1 MVGSMNAESLRLR
14 VESVAELAVSEGGAR
29 SAVIHLVI
37 PRAGFDHAVA
47 AGIACADS
55 REPAS
60 VGDRFHVASVG
71 KMFTAVLVARAADAG
86 LFGPHGLDTRIIDID
101 AAHGRLVQSVHPE
114 SARITL
120 RHLLSHTSGLKDMIT
135 DDASGTAAELGGPAP
150 QSIAARFA
158 SCVAVET
165 RGEASD
171 GFARH
176 RWMPFDPERF
186 DDAAAGVLNLFVS
199 SGTAASPVGS
209 PGEEFHY
216 SDTAYVLL
224 GVLLEAVSGRPYHL
238 LQRDQILNPLGMDST
253 SMAYRDEPRNAT
265 TTEMDVWLGD
275 APLISGGFDL
285 SFDWAGGGQ
294 ISTTADL
301 ITFLRAVLS
310 PESGLV
316 PHPNPLTQFGTPTG
330 LTDPRLAIGHGMFT
344 WNAGG
349 RPVIGHPG
357 AWGVRVFH
365 DPATDAWL
373 AGTVN
378 QNLDCGWM
386 AEIFQAVT
394 QTPL

>member
-1 MVGSMNAESLRLR
+1 MESLRR
-14 VESVAELAVSEGGAR
+14 FVASLAERAVSEDGAR
-29 SAVIHLVI
+29 SAVLHLVV

-47 AGIACADS
+47 AGMARADS
-55 REPAS
+55 GQPAG

-71 KMFTAVLVARAADAG
+71 KMFTAVLVARIAAAG
-86 LFGPHGLDTRIIDID
+86 LFGPRGLDTRISDIE
-101 AAHGRLVQSVHPE
+101 AAHGRLVRSVHPE
-114 SARITL
+114 SSRITL

-158 SCVAVET
+158 SCVAVER
-165 RGEASD
+165 RGGASD
-171 GFARH
+171 GFARR
-176 RWMPFDPERF
+176 RWVPFDPERF
-186 DDAAAGVLNLFVS
+186 DDVSAGVLNLFVS

-209 PGEEFHY
+209 PGERFHY

-224 GVLLEAVSGRPYHL
+224 GVLLEAVSGRPYHV
-238 LQRDQILNPLGMDST
+238 LQRDQILDPLGMDST

-275 APLISGGFDL
+275 APLISDGFDL

-294 ISTTADL
+294 ISTTTDL
-301 ITFLRAVLS
+301 IAFLRAVVS

-316 PHPNPLTQFGTPTG
+316 PHPNPLTQFGTPSG
-330 LTDPRLAIGHGMFT
+330 LTHPRLAMGHGMFT
-344 WNAGG
+344 WDAGG

-365 DPATDAWL
+365 DPETDAWL

-378 QNLDCGWM
+378 QNLECSWM
-386 AEIFQAVT
+386 AEIFQAVAET
-394 QTPL
+394 FL